1 MGCCKKMMTTKILM
15 AMAMMT
21 KMAGM
26 MMLVMIVGVG
36 DDQ

>member
-1 MGCCKKMMTTKILM
+1 MITIKMLM
-15 AMAMMT
+15 VMAMMT

-26 MMLVMIVGVG
+26 MMLVMMVGVG

>member
-1 MGCCKKMMTTKILM
+1 MITIKMLM
-15 AMAMMT
+15 VMAMMT

-26 MMLVMIVGVG
+26 MMLVMMVGVS

>member
-1 MGCCKKMMTTKILM
+1 MMTIKMLM
-15 AMAMMT
+15 VMAMMT

-26 MMLVMIVGVG
+26 MMLVMMVGVG

>member
-1 MGCCKKMMTTKILM
+1 MTIKMLM

-26 MMLVMIVGVG
+26 MMLVMMVGVG